1 MTTNVLRT
9 ADGWWAVLPR
19 ALDPARH
26 PAGSPAGN
34 PARTGEP
41 PAGRAVRIDTAAA
54 TTAELLADRAAVR
67 EAVRG
72 AVASDAPGTPLA
84 DLAALSPVTTP
95 CRVVAQMVNYRSH
108 ARDSG
113 FTGEIPPTFFRKA
126 SGSVSGPR
134 DTIVRPP
141 HVRFLDYEIEL
152 GLVMG
157 APLPVGT
164 VVTERDLPA
173 YVAGLV
179 LTNDVSAR
187 DVQLTKT
194 QFYESKSYP
203 TFTPTGPHLALLEPE
218 DFPHLTNLRLRLSV
232 NGEPRQDRTL
242 ADMIVRPAEA
252 LTLLARFQTL
262 APGDLLLTGTPG
274 GTALKAPPKPVE
286 KIGALLPSAV
296 KWKAFFKS
304 QARNPRYLRAGDL
317 ITATIA
323 TPDGRIDLGEQRTAV
338 ADAPGSRVAG

>member
-1 MTTNVLRT
+1 MSTNVLRT
-9 ADGWWAVLPR
+9 ADGWWVLC
-19 ALDPARH
+19 
-26 PAGSPAGN
+26 G
-34 PARTGEP
+34 
-41 PAGRAVRIDTAAA
+41 GRAVQIDTKAV
-54 TTAELLADRAAVR
+54 TTADLIADRDAVR
-67 EAVRG
+67 EAAQSAG
-72 AVASDAPGTPLA
+72 TGTPVA

-113 FTGEIPPTFFRKA
+113 FTGDIPPAFFRKA
-126 SGSVSGPR
+126 SGSVSGPGEAV
-134 DTIVRPP
+134 VRPS

-164 VVTERDLPA
+164 VVGERDLPA

-179 LTNDVSAR
+179 ITNDVSAR
-187 DVQLTKT
+187 EIQLTRT

-203 TFTPTGPHLALLEPE
+203 TFTPTGPYLALLVPE
-218 DFPHLTNLRLRLSV
+218 DFTRLLDLRLKLSV
-232 NGEPRQDRTL
+232 NGELRQDRTL

-262 APGDLLLTGTPG
+262 DPGDLLLTGTPG

-286 KIGALLPSAV
+286 KIGALLPPAL
-296 KWKAFFKS
+296 KWKSFFRA
-304 QARNPRYLRAGDL
+304 QARNPRYLHPGDV

-323 TPDGRIDLGEQRTAV
+323 TPDGRIDLGEQRT
-338 ADAPGSRVAG
+338 PVAGPR